1 MTDPT
6 IRILLERL
14 LWPVPRVRW
23 EAARALASLIRQAN
37 VEAPGALLDWISSRQ
52 LESEAV
58 LGLDIIEAFDLSSYF
73 DFAQLSK
80 AIQVPSH
87 LTNLI
92 LRQNFPQATNLPL
105 FRLAVSPEEPA
116 TLSLE
121 IDSWFERY
129 RKWAVPL
136 IFSDHIERLEEATG
150 FPFMSRWKH
159 EWRWLQAIHQRPSA
173 EYPLYF
179 SRGDRERLGQFD
191 HAQREL
197 YVSAYLRTLAYA
209 TTRGTLSPADA
220 ERFSLL
226 GLPFTRGLA
235 DLQPVERP
243 DWTYDLTSCAPG
255 NIEHLAE
262 RLWHAATALC
272 NSGETPIGLRTFEA
286 NKEGFIDFDMVMTLA
301 PLACASAD
309 SARIMQHSRLVNDQD
324 VGRFEVRVSQ
334 HPIVQVGY
342 LDRPIALAE
351 VFQPKYLGRT
361 HIGIGTAIRLAS
373 PRVFGASA
381 DIVCD
386 ESEIRLDTAGGT
398 ISRWIHWY
406 ADWEPVTFP
415 ELEPNVCSL
424 VTVSKSNIERI
435 QQLVGTQLNRWT
447 RVRRSVRSSS
457 YGKYEVSSEVFCT

>member
-23 EAARALASLIRQAN
+23 EAARSLAFLIRQAN

-58 LGLDIIEAFDLSSYF
+58 LGLDIIEAFDLGSYF
-73 DFAQLSK
+73 DFAQLAE

-87 LTNLI
+87 LSNLI
-92 LRQNFPQATNLPL
+92 LKQNFPKATNLPI
-105 FRLAVSPEEPA
+105 FRLGISPEEPA
-116 TLSLE
+116 RLSLE

-136 IFSDHIERLEEATG
+136 IFSDHIERLEKATG

-179 SRGDRERLGQFD
+179 SKGDRERLGQFD

-197 YVSAYLRTLAYA
+197 FVSAYLRTLAYA
-209 TTRGTLSPADA
+209 TTRGTLAPAEA

-235 DLQPVERP
+235 DLQPIERP
-243 DWTYDLTSCAPG
+243 DWTYDLASCPP
-255 NIEHLAE
+255 EDTVQLAD
-262 RLWHAATALC
+262 RLWHAATDLC
-272 NSGETPIGLRTFEA
+272 HNGEIPIGLRTFEA
-286 NKEGFIDFDMVMTLA
+286 NKEGFVDFDIEMTLA
-301 PLACASAD
+301 PIGCNSTD
-309 SARIMQHSRLVNDQD
+309 STGPIQYGRLVDDQSI
-324 VGRFEVRVSQ
+324 GRFETRVGQ
-334 HPIVQVGY
+334 YPIVPVGS
-342 LDRPIALAE
+342 LDCTIALAE
-351 VFQPKYLGRT
+351 VFQPKYLGRA
-361 HIGIGTAIRLAS
+361 HIGMGTVIRLAS
-373 PRVFGASA
+373 PRVFGGSA

-386 ESEIRLDTAGGT
+386 ESEIRLDTAGQT
-398 ISRWIHWY
+398 ISRWVHWY
-406 ADWEPVTFP
+406 SDWEPVIFP
-415 ELEPNVCSL
+415 ELDPSVCSL
-424 VTVSKSNIERI
+424 VTVSKSTVEHI
-435 QQLVGTQLNRWT
+435 QQFVGTQLIRRT
-447 RVRRSVRSSS
+447 TVRRGVRSSS
-457 YGKYEVSSEVFCT
+457 YGKYEVSSEVFCN

>member
-23 EAARALASLIRQAN
+23 EAARALARLIRQAN
-37 VEAPGALLDWISSRQ
+37 VEAPRALLDWISSRQ

-58 LGLDIIEAFDLSSYF
+58 LGLDIIEAFDLGSYF
-73 DFAQLSK
+73 DFAQLSQ

-87 LTNLI
+87 LSNLI
-92 LRQNFPQATNLPL
+92 LRHNFSEATNLPL
-105 FRLAVSPEEPA
+105 FRFAVSPEEPA
-116 TLSLE
+116 SLSLE

-136 IFSDHIERLEEATG
+136 IFSDHIERLEKETG

-179 SRGDRERLGQFD
+179 SRGDQERLGQFD

-209 TTRGTLSPADA
+209 TARGTLSLAGA
-220 ERFSLL
+220 ERLSLL

-243 DWTYDLTSCAPG
+243 DWTYDLTSSAPE

-262 RLWHAATALC
+262 RLWNAATDLC
-272 NSGETPIGLRTFEA
+272 NSGETPIGLRIFEA
-286 NKEGFIDFDMVMTLA
+286 NKKGFIDFDMVMTLT
-301 PLACASAD
+301 PLARRSTDSAD
-309 SARIMQHSRLVNDQD
+309 IMQYCRLVNDQS
-324 VGRFEVRVSQ
+324 VGRYETRVSQ
-334 HPIVQVGY
+334 YPIVQAGS

-351 VFQPKYLGRT
+351 VFQPKYLGRS
-361 HIGIGTAIRLAS
+361 HIGIGTVIRLAS
-373 PRVFGASA
+373 PRVFGAPA

-386 ESEIRLDTAGGT
+386 DSEIRLDTAGGT

-415 ELEPNVCSL
+415 ELEPSVCSL
-424 VTVSKSNIERI
+424 VTVSKSNIEDI
-435 QQLVGTQLNRWT
+435 QKLIGTQLNRWT
-447 RVRRSVRSSS
+447 RVQRTVRSSS
-457 YGKYEVSSEVFCT
+457 YGKYEVTSEVFRT